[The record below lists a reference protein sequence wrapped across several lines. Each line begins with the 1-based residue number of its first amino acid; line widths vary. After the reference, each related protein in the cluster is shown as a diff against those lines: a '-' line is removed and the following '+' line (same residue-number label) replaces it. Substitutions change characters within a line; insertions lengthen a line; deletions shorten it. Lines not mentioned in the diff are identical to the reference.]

1 MTLESGD
8 LVEKGTSNVRALF
21 FILKKSAHS
30 HLRFV
35 KAASQIERD
44 TLYIIG
50 RKIIRVLIPVIKNID
65 G

>member
-21 FILKKSAHS
+21 FILKKSDYY
-30 HLRFV
+30 LIRFV
-35 KAASQIERD
+35 KAASQIDRD

-50 RKIIRVLIPVIKNID
+50 RKIIRVLIPVIKNVD